1 MDASQTIAVRNK
13 IIGLLVKRARAE
25 AGKSQKESAEFLG
38 CSPSTFAQYER
49 GRRGLSLPQ
58 LEALAYLFEV
68 PPASLWDDDHS
79 LPRQAEPE
87 PVPMLQLMQLRRKIL
102 AVKFRQCRQAAG
114 LSQREMSAMLGCSAY
129 MVSQFEK
136 GTRDIPLAELEII
149 ADNCG
154 QDLADFLDEDTIPL
168 GQAEQE
174 RKTLARL
181 DELPPDVRDF
191 VLNPTNALYLRI
203 ALLLS
208 SMKADQLRQI
218 AETLLDI
225 TY

>member
-1 MDASQTIAVRNK
+1 MDTSQTIAIRNK
-13 IIGLLVKRARAE
+13 IIGLLVKRARTE

-38 CSPSTFAQYER
+38 CSPSTYSQYER

-68 PPASLWDDDHS
+68 PPASLWDDSHS
-79 LPRQAEPE
+79 LPAQEEPE
-87 PVPMLQLMQLRRKIL
+87 PVPMIQLMQLRRKIL
-102 AVKFRQCRQAAG
+102 AVKFRQCRQDAG
-114 LSQREMSAMLGCSAY
+114 LSQREMGGLLGCSAY
-129 MVSQFEK
+129 MIAQYEK
-136 GTRDIPLAELEII
+136 GTRDIPLAELEIV
-149 ADNCG
+149 ADDCG

-174 RKTLARL
+174 RKTLAQL
-181 DELPPDVRDF
+181 DELAPDVRDF